1 MPNLPA
7 AEPAAPVATRP
18 TSWPRANPRARTRRR
33 RRTAFAAVLVA
44 ALSTLVAACT
54 TTPAPNNQTPDPVT
68 PLQQFIT
75 HLRAGEI
82 GAAAAMTS
90 DPGAAEQQWQR
101 VTDDL
106 AAKELQVQPGVIDRT
121 NDDVATT
128 AVRYTWQLP
137 TAGSWSY
144 DDTWTWRRSGTGPK
158 ADWILQWAPTVIHP
172 QLGAQQSIGLRV
184 DEADAGML
192 VDRNNRQLV
201 SPVKVYSVQAK
212 RSGISDVPST
222 AAALVSVLRG
232 YDKTLDAKTI
242 ADGISKADPDI
253 GYTVINLREAEF
265 AKVRTA
271 LEGIAG
277 LTFPAQLRNLGPSK
291 NFARAV
297 LAQAEPVA
305 AKLANGSAGWK
316 IVSMDSTGAAVKTLA
331 QRAGEQGRKVAL
343 TLDIPIQQ
351 AAEQA
356 IAGVKEPA
364 VIVAIQ
370 PSSGDILAVA
380 QNEPADAQGAIA
392 LTGQYPPGS
401 TFKIVTATA
410 AVDTLKATADT
421 VLPCPGQ
428 WTVNSQVIR
437 NEGFA
442 LGDVPLR
449 LAFAKSCNT
458 TFAEL
463 ASTLP
468 DAALPETAKQYGIG
482 LDFVIPGITTLTG
495 SIPVP
500 ANINQRAEA
509 GFGQGRDLVTPFSAA
524 LMAATAA
531 TGDMPVPTLIRGQ
544 KTTVDQKVPPRSA
557 SAKQTVNTLMRAVV
571 TDGTATLLDA
581 DGTAAQPVFAKTGTA
596 EYGEKGKI
604 KAHAWTVG
612 FRGDLAFS
620 ALIVGG
626 DTSKRTNEVLRQF
639 LAAVPAS

>member
-1 MPNLPA
+1 MSILPTA
-7 AEPAAPVATRP
+7 AASPARRHV
-18 TSWPRANPRARTRRR
+18 RR
-33 RRTAFAAVLVA
+33 RRTGALLA
-44 ALSTLVAACT
+44 ALSVALLTALTACT
-54 TTPAPNNQTPDPVT
+54 STPAPDNKTPDPIA
-68 PLQQFIT
+68 PMQQFIT
-75 HLRAGEI
+75 HLQAGEI
-82 GAAAAMTS
+82 DAAAAMTS
-90 DPGAAEQQWQR
+90 DPGAAQQQLQR

-106 AAKELQVQPGVIDRT
+106 AAKEVQVQPGVIDRRS
-121 NDDVATT
+121 DDVAVT

-144 DDTWTWRRSGTGPK
+144 DDSWTWRRSGTGVK
-158 ADWILQWAPTVIHP
+158 ADWILEWAPTVIHP

-184 DEADAGML
+184 DEADAGIL

-201 SPVKVYSVQAK
+201 APVKVYSVQAK
-212 RSGISDVPST
+212 RSAIKDVPGT
-222 AAALVSVLRG
+222 AAALVALLRG

-242 ADGISKADPDI
+242 ADGIGKADPSI
-253 GYTVINLREAEF
+253 GYTVINLREPEF
-265 AKVRTA
+265 AQVRPK
-271 LEGIAG
+271 LESIAG
-277 LTFPAQLRNLGPSK
+277 LSFPSQLRNLGPSK
-291 NFARAV
+291 NFARTV

-316 IVSMDSTGAAVKTLA
+316 IVSMDSTGAAVKTLS
-331 QRAGEQGRKVAL
+331 QRAGEKGSKVTL
-343 TLDIPIQQ
+343 TLDIPTQQ

-356 IAGVKEPA
+356 IAGIKEPA

-380 QNEPADAQGAIA
+380 QNEPADVQGAIA
-392 LTGQYPPGS
+392 LTGRYPPGS

-410 AVDTLKATADT
+410 AVDTLSATADT

-437 NEGFA
+437 NEGFE
-442 LGDVPLR
+442 LGDVPMR

-463 ASTLP
+463 ASKMPDPALP
-468 DAALPETAKQYGIG
+468 DTAKQYGIG

-495 SIPVP
+495 SIPMP

-531 TGDMPVPTLIRGQ
+531 TGNMPVPTLIRGQ
-544 KTTVDQKVPPRSA
+544 KTTVDQKVPPRSPA
-557 SAKQTVNTLMRAVV
+557 ARQTVNSLMRAVV
-571 TDGTATLLDA
+571 TDGTATLLSA

-626 DTSKRTNEVLRQF
+626 DTSKRTNEVLHQF
-639 LAAVPAS
+639 LAKVPAS